1 MKPIKKQHKQS
12 GALQDP
18 VASDFR
24 HQARAHAVRRD
35 ARPELRRVWLLA
47 KLTNTR
53 TRAFQNLLFSP
64 WYSGWGKVQ
73 MRTYLKI
80 ESIKQ
85 NDGWIFFHY
94 QSMHFQNLIFLCSY
108 VLDLAKFSTKIHHSQ
123 VNDTF
128 SADST
133 GMTSGMMAKQKLV
146 IFGAK
151 NWKFKKNFRIF
162 FFALF
167 NSKCNSEKKKISC
180 IFWLK
185 TSFTFI

>member
-162 FFALF
+162 FLLYLTQ
-167 NSKCNSEKKKISC
+167 NPILRRKKLAA
-180 IFWLK
+180 F
-185 TSFTFI
+185 FD